1 MKKAIL
7 PVLMSA
13 MFVVPAVSH
22 AENQE
27 AVKQL
32 TPKTEQAMQK
42 TGWVK
47 EGNTWYFYDQNG
59 VKQTGWI
66 ENGNFY
72 LNADGTMKTGW
83 LQDKGKWYHFDE
95 DGRITLKLKTINGK
109 TYYFGT

>member
-47 EGNTWYFYDQNG
+47 EGNTWYFYDQNS
-59 VKQTGWI
+59 VK
-66 ENGNFY
+66 
-72 LNADGTMKTGW
+72 KTGW
-83 LQDKGKWYHFDE
+83 LKDNGTWYY
-95 DGRITLKLKTINGK
+95 LNA
-109 TYYFGT
+109 